1 MILVDSDHLS
11 VLIDR
16 RDARHPPFATRLA
29 AAPDDVSI
37 PVVVAE
43 EHLRGWLAQI
53 HRLRDPEKLVDPY
66 ERLVQL
72 LSFLAEWEI
81 ARWTAEA
88 AVEFSRLRAAR
99 VRIGT
104 QDLRIASIALVS
116 DALLLSA
123 NLRDFEQVPGLQV
136 EDWLHDDVT
145 RS

>member
-16 RDARHPPFATRLA
+16 RDARHGRLA
-29 AAPDDVSI
+29 GRLAEVRDDVLI
-37 PVVVAE
+37 PVVAME

-53 HRLRDPEKLVDPY
+53 QRLRDPLKLVGPY
-66 ERLVQL
+66 GRLVQL
-72 LSFLAEWEI
+72 VSFLGEWET
-81 ARWTAEA
+81 AGWTEDA
-88 AVEFSRLRAAR
+88 AAEFSALRASR

-104 QDLRIASIALVS
+104 QDLRIASIALVN

-136 EDWLHDDVT
+136 EDWLD
-145 RS
+145 R